1 MWGGFNSFRD
11 PTRNAALTSRFM
23 EEDLKRNV
31 GQNISNRERMAT
43 YVVIVL
49 LTGMICG
56 ILALFKFG

>member
-11 PTRNAALTSRFM
+11 PTRNAVLTSRFM

>member
-11 PTRNAALTSRFM
+11 PTRNAVLTSRFM
-23 EEDLKRNV
+23 EDDLKRNV